1 MAIITKIPG
10 VTFTDTALPKLY
22 RDSVINT
29 GTEWV
34 YDALDTYSYP
44 AQSAPTAGDV
54 WGSLTPAAAN
64 ATLSGTGVGFSGGFT
79 KTGAGYFNAPAT
91 GKVAASADGLL
102 FVIWFKYGTQATSGN
117 SGIAGLFDSNAVNQY
132 GLTVDNN
139 VSNGNMLCRLNNGAS
154 GMAILNSVPSGT
166 IYQIAMSLKKQTDG
180 TYVGA
185 FYKNGVLLE
194 SSAAGSSI
202 AQPVAT
208 APRIGSV
215 ASGAYS
221 GNFQGTIYRSF
232 FDNTSALADQA
243 AITALVLKDYTD
255 NVSRFT

>member
-29 GTEWV
+29 GTKWA

-44 AQSAPTAGDV
+44 AQSAPSNGATWASMTPTAADATMVGATM
-54 WGSLTPAAAN
+54 GFAN
-64 ATLSGTGVGFSGGFT
+64 GFV
-79 KTGAGYFNAPAT
+79 KTGSDYFNAPTT
-91 GKVAASADGLL
+91 GKVGASADGLL
-102 FVIWFKYGTQATSGN
+102 FVIWFKYGTQPTTGY
-117 SGIAGLFDSNAVNQY
+117 SGIAGLFDSNSVNQY

-139 VSNGNMLCRLNNGAS
+139 VSNGNMLGRLNNGAY
-154 GMAILNSVPSGT
+154 GLNIMNSVTAGT
-166 IYQIAMSLKKQTDG
+166 IHQIAMSLKKQLDG
-180 TYVGA
+180 SYIGA
-185 FYKNGVLLE
+185 FYRNGILLG
-194 SSAAGSSI
+194 SGAAGSSI

-208 APRIGSV
+208 NPRIGNV
-215 ASGAYS
+215 TSGAYS
-221 GNFQGTIYRSF
+221 GVFQGTIYRSF
-232 FDNTSALADQA
+232 FDDTSTLENQA